1 MDAKEI
7 KDMLNSD
14 ALGICELLLP
24 LGKLERRDWCVGSLA
39 GEEGRSLKIV
49 VEGRKVGTWKDFA
62 SGDGGNNLLELW
74 SKVKNITFVEAYL
87 DAKKY
92 LGVYEEEFVN
102 SSKKSKRVYEIEKKW
117 DTGKD
122 FEILE
127 KRGITQSTIDAFK
140 LKVDQNVVMF
150 PYFSEDG
157 KVCEMAKFLKKEK
170 GKKKMMWSTKDT
182 DKTLFAKHLTGGNA
196 HSLVITEGEIDAMSI
211 WQVMQSEEYAVASV
225 PFGAKWENENG
236 SDPNLEW
243 IQNDFEYLERFE
255 SIILALDADEAGE
268 NATKSI
274 VKRLGR
280 DRCKSINLEEYKDAN
295 EALLKGFDLRKAILD
310 AKPFEP
316 ENLKNATS
324 YEAELADR
332 YFNPSKNSRGIPL
345 PWDIPFFIRMNELSI
360 LTGFSGSGKTMLLNY
375 LCCHLASLGNKICI
389 ASLEIRCEETIS
401 CLIAQ
406 TLAKEAPDSKDELS
420 KAMDWL
426 GEGFWFYD
434 HVGQADFDAM
444 LDSFAYAHKRHGVN
458 IIVVD
463 SLMKCGLA
471 FDDYKGQKLL
481 VDRLFDFTQK
491 YDVHI
496 FLVAHSKKKDSE
508 KEYVGKMDVKG
519 ISEITDMAHNVIS
532 VWRNKAKEEAI
543 NSLDPDTAQDEILNL
558 ELSMFNSLFSV
569 HKQRG
574 DKGEEPQKRLWY
586 NKNSRHY
593 TEGWVS
599 EEGRAMYE
607 KDN

>member
-1 MDAKEI
+1 MDAREVKEMI
-7 KDMLNSD
+7 HSD
-14 ALGICELLLP
+14 PLAICEMLLP
-24 LGKLERRDWCVGSLA
+24 EGKLERKDWCVGSLA
-39 GEEGRSLKIV
+39 GESGRSLKIV
-49 VEGRKVGTWKDFA
+49 VEGRKIGTWKDFA

-74 SKVKNITFVEAYL
+74 SRVKNISFVDAYIE
-87 DAKKY
+87 AKKY
-92 LGVYEEEFVN
+92 LGIYEEEYVKGGN
-102 SSKKSKRVYEIEKKW
+102 PKRKKYEIETKW
-117 DTGKD
+117 KEVSGEFSVLVD
-122 FEILE
+122 
-127 KRGITQSTIDAFK
+127 RGINEETIQAFRL
-140 LKVDQNVVMF
+140 LKKSDDIMF
-150 PYFSEDG
+150 PYYSADG
-157 KVCEMAKFLKKEK
+157 LSCEMAKFLRKEK
-170 GKKKMMWSTKDT
+170 GKKKKMWSSADT
-182 DKTLFAKHLTGGNA
+182 DKTLFGKHLTSDNA
-196 HSLVITEGEIDAMSI
+196 HTLIITEGEIDAMSI
-211 WQVMQSEEYAVASV
+211 WQAIGLEDHGVASV
-225 PFGAKWENENG
+225 PFGAKWESESG

-243 IQNDFEYLERFE
+243 IQNDFDYLSRFE
-255 SIILALDADEAGE
+255 SIILAMDSDEAGQ

-280 DRCKSINLEEYKDAN
+280 ERCKSIDLGEHNDAN
-295 EALLKGFDLRKAILD
+295 EALQKDFDIKKAILE

-324 YEAELADR
+324 YEAELRDR
-332 YFNPSKNSRGIPL
+332 YFNPDRNYRGIPL
-345 PWDIPFFIRMNELSI
+345 PWDIPFFIRMNELTI

-375 LCCHLASLGNKICI
+375 LCCHFASIGNRICI
-389 ASLEIRCEETIS
+389 ASLEIRVEETIS
-401 CLIAQ
+401 CLLAQ
-406 TLAKEAPDSKDELS
+406 TLGKDAPENKEELITG
-420 KAMDWL
+420 MDWL

-444 LDSFAYAHKRHGVN
+444 LDSFAYAHKRHGIN

-481 VDRLFDFTQK
+481 VDKLFDFTQK

-496 FLVAHSKKKDSE
+496 FLVAHSKKKESE

-543 NSLDPDTAQDEILNL
+543 NTIDPRDIDEIHNL
-558 ELSMFNSLFSV
+558 ETTMFNSLFSV

-586 NKNSRHY
+586 NKDSRHY
-593 TEGWVS
+593 N
-599 EEGRAMYE
+599 EEHKPEMKGFV
-607 KDN
+607 